1 MLFMNKMMLI
11 HKVCWVLGLHRLYHI
26 DLGGPVKKY
35 RVDKYRLRKGKN
47 KLLLNFP

>member
-35 RVDKYRLRKGKN
+35 RVDKYIDLEKEKIN
-47 KLLLNFP
+47 CY